1 MKIRILTPRG
11 AGCFYYV
18 NPYQKWFY
26 IISIGEYMMPVKFF
40 FEKKIFLEA
49 PGLKTR
55 VLYAKSVKRFLALE
69 SSFLKFRQK
78 EKKSPPNM

>member
-1 MKIRILTPRG
+1 
-11 AGCFYYV
+11 
-18 NPYQKWFY
+18 
-26 IISIGEYMMPVKFF
+26 MMPVKFF
-40 FEKKIFLEA
+40 LKKKIFLEA